1 MSYAILRFA
10 KRKAGGVASAERHN
24 ERRKDEYKS
33 NPDIDTSRSGDNYHL
48 VAPPDC
54 RYSDFIKERIAEVG
68 CKTRKD
74 SVTMVETLITASPEF
89 MEQMDEREERAFFAH
104 AVDFIKETIG
114 EDNIISAVV
123 HKDEKTPHLHLC
135 FVPITKDGRLSAKEI
150 VGNKTKL
157 TRWQTDFHDWMSVE
171 YPELERGISASE
183 TKRKHL
189 PLWLFKSAER
199 LDIQFEQV
207 RQALQD
213 IGAFNAGRKRDEAL
227 AILADWLPDAHKLT
241 AQVKTVNKQIEFYKD
256 TANNYSRYNDH
267 LRTENYE
274 QEESI
279 KSLSRTALDLQQQLK
294 KQQRLLDKI
303 PAEVIEQLNRQTK
316 QRGYS
321 R

>member
-1 MSYAILRFA
+1 MPYAILRFE

-24 ERRKDEYKS
+24 ERRKGEYKS
-33 NPDIDTSRSGDNYHL
+33 NPDIDVSRSHDNYHL

-89 MEQMDEREERAFFAH
+89 MEPMSEREERAFFAH
-104 AVDFIKETIG
+104 AVGFIKETIG
-114 EDNIISAVV
+114 DANIISAVV

-135 FVPITKDGRLSAKEI
+135 FAPITKDGRLSAKEI

-157 TRWQTDFHDWMSVE
+157 TKWQTDFHDWMSVD

-207 RQALQD
+207 RQALSD

-227 AILADWLPDAHKLT
+227 AILADWLPDARKLT

-256 TANNYSRYNDH
+256 TANNYSRHNDH
-267 LRTENYE
+267 LRSENYE

-279 KSLSRTALDLQQQLK
+279 KSLSRTAHDLQQQLK

-303 PAEVIEQLNRQTK
+303 PPEVIEQLNKQTK

>member
-1 MSYAILRFA
+1 MPYAILRFA

-33 NPDIDTSRSGDNYHL
+33 NPDIDMSRSGDNYHL
-48 VAPPDC
+48 VALPDC
-54 RYSDFIKERIAEVG
+54 RYSDFIKERITEVG

-89 MEQMDEREERAFFAH
+89 IQPMDKREERAFFTK

-114 EDNIISAVV
+114 DANIISAIV

-157 TRWQTDFHDWMSVE
+157 TKWQTDFHDWMSTD
-171 YPELERGISASE
+171 YPDLERGISASE

-207 RQALQD
+207 RQALGD
-213 IGAFNAGRKRDEAL
+213 IGAFNAGKKRDEAL
-227 AILADWLPDAHKLT
+227 AILADWLPDARKLT
-241 AQVKTVNKQIEFYKD
+241 AQVKTVDGEIERLKD
-256 TANNYSRYNDH
+256 RVCDFADNNDW
-267 LRTENYE
+267 LRSQNYE
-274 QEESI
+274 QEQDI
-279 KSLSRTALDLQQQLK
+279 KSLERNAYDLQQQLK

-303 PAEVIEQLNRQTK
+303 PPEVIEQLNKQTK